1 MIKELYFGMTEN
13 EFIDYAAFMFRE
25 TTRFGRL
32 WPLTIDQIKQTDAF
46 RTHYVI
52 SEKFTKKGTKK
63 KYIGGTMR
71 LGNTFTFV
79 DGKLEEY
86 RICDRYFFGN

>member
-1 MIKELYFGMTEN
+1 MIKDLYFGMTER
-13 EFIDYAAFMFRE
+13 EFIEYAAFMFRK

-32 WPLTIDQIKQTDAF
+32 WPMTLEQIKQTDAF
-46 RTHYVI
+46 QTQYRI
-52 SEKFTKKGTKK
+52 SETFTKKGTKK

-79 DGKLEEY
+79 NGKLEEY
-86 RICDRYFFGN
+86 RICDIHYFGN